1 MAIEG
6 GERGPNGSPNI
17 FSAIKHD
24 AVTTRNRS
32 RRGGRERIGD
42 LVDPQG
48 RAVHVLRLLEPHRPV
63 PRTGCQRPTRGT
75 SRRST
80 PPSTRTEGDDFG
92 NVDVD
97 VAPYRSPGSTASSY
111 ENVRRTQSRS
121 RRAKKSGR
129 APRRRRVPRHRH
141 VDGTVEGP
149 GARLQTP
156 SRAPP
161 PAPVHPGSPSNGRT
175 APPRYRT
182 QVLHAVPGPACRP
195 GTPPVPGSR
204 THPVDHPG
212 HLHVDM
218 HARNDVDGP
227 DVDARWPSP

>member
-17 FSAIKHD
+17 FLAIKHD

-32 RRGGRERIGD
+32 GRGGRERIGD
-42 LVDPQG
+42 LGGHQE
-48 RAVHVLRLLEPHRPV
+48 RAVHVLRLLEPHRHV

-111 ENVRRTQSRS
+111 ENVIGDVTGTYAERNPDRAGRRST
-121 RRAKKSGR
+121 
-129 APRRRRVPRHRH
+129 
-141 VDGTVEGP
+141 D
-149 GARLQTP
+149 
-156 SRAPP
+156 APP
-161 PAPVHPGSPSNGRT
+161 AGAV
-175 APPRYRT
+175 YRN
-182 QVLHAVPGPACRP
+182 
-195 GTPPVPGSR
+195 
-204 THPVDHPG
+204 VDT
-212 HLHVDM
+212 
-218 HARNDVDGP
+218 
-227 DVDARWPSP
+227 